1 MESQTKFDARQLSK
15 SELAKLIQ
23 YTNVRPQSTSDEIAA
38 HVEICGEYGFDATMV
53 QMCWVPLAKEIL
65 RGTDTMVATCI
76 GLPMGGESLHAK
88 IALIRECIALGAD
101 TIDYEPNMGYYRS
114 GMYDQFREEGAAL
127 VRAADGLEVKAM
139 LEFGFLYSE
148 EEKRHAVQLLTE
160 ANVHWIKNSSGWG
173 EGGIP
178 ATAEDMA
185 LIRSVTEGTNSRVK
199 ASGRVNSY
207 EKAVELLNAG
217 AELIGSSTGNVIIDE
232 FPA

>member
-1 MESQTKFDARQLSK
+1 MQTQTKFDARQLSK

-23 YTNVRPQSTSDEIAA
+23 YTNVRPQSTRDEIAA
-38 HVEICGEYGFDATMV
+38 HVETCGEYGFDATMV
-53 QMCWVPLAKEIL
+53 QMCWVPMAKEIL

-76 GLPMGGESLHAK
+76 GLPMGGESLHGK

-114 GMYDQFREEGAAL
+114 GMYDEFREEGAAL

-160 ANVHWIKNSSGWG
+160 GNVHWIKNSSGWG

-178 ATAEDMA
+178 ATPEDMA

-199 ASGRVNSY
+199 ASGKVNSY
-207 EKAVELLNAG
+207 ERAVELLNAG

-232 FPA
+232 YPG

>member
-1 MESQTKFDARQLSK
+1 MQSETKFDARQLSK
-15 SELAKLIQ
+15 AELAKLIQ
-23 YTNVRPQSTSDEIAA
+23 YTNVRPQSTRDEIAA
-38 HVEICGEYGFDATMV
+38 HVETCGEYGFDATMV

-76 GLPMGGESLHAK
+76 GLPMGGESLHGK

-114 GMYDQFREEGAAL
+114 GMYDEFREEGAAL

-199 ASGRVNSY
+199 ASGKVNSY
-207 EKAVELLNAG
+207 ERAIELLNAG
-217 AELIGSSTGNVIIDE
+217 AELIGSSTGNVIIDQ
-232 FPA
+232 FPE

>member
-1 MESQTKFDARQLSK
+1 MQSETKFDARQLSK
-15 SELAKLIQ
+15 AELAKLIQ
-23 YTNVRPQSTSDEIAA
+23 YTNVRPQSTRDEIAA
-38 HVEICGEYGFDATMV
+38 HVETCGEYGFDATMV

-114 GMYDQFREEGAAL
+114 GMYDEFREEGAAL

-139 LEFGFLYSE
+139 LEFGFLYNE
-148 EEKRHAVQLLTE
+148 QEKRHAVQLLTE
-160 ANVHWIKNSSGWG
+160 ADVHWIKNSSGWG

-178 ATAEDMA
+178 ATPEDMA

-199 ASGRVNSY
+199 ASGKVNSY
-207 EKAVELLNAG
+207 DRAVELLNAG
-217 AELIGSSTGNVIIDE
+217 AELIGSSTGNVIIDQ
-232 FPA
+232 FPE

>member
-1 MESQTKFDARQLSK
+1 MQTQTKFDARQLSR

-23 YTNVRPQSTSDEIAA
+23 YTNVRPQSTRDEIAA
-38 HVEICGEYGFDATMV
+38 HVETCGEYGFDATMV
-53 QMCWVPLAKEIL
+53 QMCWVPMAKEIL

-76 GLPMGGESLHAK
+76 GLPMGGESLHGK

-114 GMYDQFREEGAAL
+114 GMYDEFREEGAAL

-160 ANVHWIKNSSGWG
+160 GNVHWIKNSSGWG

-178 ATAEDMA
+178 ATPEDMS

-199 ASGRVNSY
+199 ASGKVNSY
-207 EKAVELLNAG
+207 ERAVELLNAG

-232 FPA
+232 YPG